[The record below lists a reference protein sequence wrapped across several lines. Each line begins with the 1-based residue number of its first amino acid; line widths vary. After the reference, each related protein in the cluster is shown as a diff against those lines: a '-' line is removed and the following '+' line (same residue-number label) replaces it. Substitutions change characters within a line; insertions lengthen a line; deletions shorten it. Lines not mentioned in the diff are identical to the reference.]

1 MPEPQLDPQD
11 PGNQEESITRT
22 ETSTGP
28 IINVP
33 SSEEPYV
40 EEPFKHRFVP
50 IWQRPEI
57 TEQMNAVTD
66 KYMSGTEALM
76 REYGNC
82 FDRVTIDSVNWY
94 LEKDECNE
102 DLPLDS
108 TKTRFFATQRNL
120 PMSDN
125 GIAAQFPSIGGSLYL
140 LESKSDWFSVWDL
153 RLTKN
158 KDTKVFQLLDDINNE
173 IGRQKNKLGTEEGNS
188 MDNKVILSNGAAI
201 VITPISYD
209 IPSSASH
216 GSGAYIR
223 MLLDTR
229 HPDSRKK

>member
-1 MPEPQLDPQD
+1 MPDSQLDPQE
-11 PGNQEESITRT
+11 PTKQEESITRT

-76 REYGNC
+76 REYGKC
-82 FDRVTIDSVNWY
+82 FDQVTIDSVNWY

-108 TKTRFFATQRNL
+108 TRTRFFATQRNL
-120 PMSDN
+120 PTENN
-125 GIAAQFPSIGGSLYL
+125 GISAQFPSIGGYLYT
-140 LESKSDWFSVWDL
+140 LESKSDWFNIWDL

-173 IGRQKNKLGTEEGNS
+173 IARIKNQTENS
-188 MDNKVILSNGAAI
+188 NSVDNKVILSNGAAI
-201 VITPISYD
+201 VITPIPYD
-209 IPSSASH
+209 VPSSASH

-223 MLLDTR
+223 MQLGTR
-229 HPDSRKK
+229 HPNSRKK